1 MNFTAIDFIGFIAF
15 FALVVG
21 LSVWKS
27 HRATD
32 HAEDSTDFFLAGRRL
47 TWPLIGL
54 SIVAANLSTEQMVGM
69 AGQAAGDVGLAVSAW
84 QLTGSVGIVLIAM
97 TLLPRFLRAGIY
109 TMPEFLEYRYNAAA
123 RALMALLT
131 VVIYTAVVLP
141 AVLYSG
147 GVTLRTLVGVD
158 LNVAVW
164 IIGLIGAA
172 YATLGGLK
180 AIAWADLVQGLALL
194 GGGLLIF
201 FLGVDAVGGW
211 RSFTSHNADKLHMV
225 LPADNPDLP
234 WTGIVSGMWI
244 VIIYYCGLNQFIV
257 QRNLAAR
264 SLRDGQLGMIFA
276 GALWL
281 LVPFAIVMP
290 GLMARQLYGEEL
302 AGRSDAAFPTLIAQL
317 MHPGLRG
324 ILCAAIAGAV
334 TSTLASLVNSAST
347 IATMD
352 LYRRWMEPGASQAR
366 LVWLGRLLTM
376 GCLVVG
382 CSIAPALDDPRF
394 GGVFQFIQQFQG
406 YIWPG
411 VVAVFLFG
419 ILVETAPGSAGVAGL
434 IGGPVIY
441 HLFQTFAGE
450 LHFLVQAALAFTLL
464 VAVMGLIT
472 LVWPLKEPRRLP
484 DRPEMALETEP
495 MVKWAGAA
503 VIAGVALFLVMFW

>member
-1 MNFTAIDFIGFIAF
+1 
-15 FALVVG
+15 
-21 LSVWKS
+21 
-27 HRATD
+27 
-32 HAEDSTDFFLAGRRL
+32 
-47 TWPLIGL
+47 
-54 SIVAANLSTEQMVGM
+54 
-69 AGQAAGDVGLAVSAW
+69 
-84 QLTGSVGIVLIAM
+84 
-97 TLLPRFLRAGIY
+97 
-109 TMPEFLEYRYNAAA
+109 
-123 RALMALLT
+123 
-131 VVIYTAVVLP
+131 
-141 AVLYSG
+141 
-147 GVTLRTLVGVD
+147 
-158 LNVAVW
+158 
-164 IIGLIGAA
+164 
-172 YATLGGLK
+172 
-180 AIAWADLVQGLALL
+180 
-194 GGGLLIF
+194 
-201 FLGVDAVGGW
+201 
-211 RSFTSHNADKLHMV
+211 
-225 LPADNPDLP
+225 
-234 WTGIVSGMWI
+234 
-244 VIIYYCGLNQFIV
+244 
-257 QRNLAAR
+257 
-264 SLRDGQLGMIFA
+264 
-276 GALWL
+276 
-281 LVPFAIVMP
+281 
-290 GLMARQLYGEEL
+290 
-302 AGRSDAAFPTLIAQL
+302 LIAQL

-464 VAVMGLIT
+464 LAVLGLIT
-472 LVWPLKEPRRLP
+472 LVWPLKEQRRLP

-503 VIAGVALFLVMFW
+503 VIAGVALFFVMFW